1 MYRPSGGFNTGT
13 AWGWNNGWYTYTF
26 KIFLYEKQLNVNR
39 G

>member
-13 AWGWNNGWYTYTF
+13 AWGWNKGWYTYTF